1 MEYNDSI
8 SDLERR
14 IFELILFNTLILD
27 SEEYYSENEEYSSEY
42 PESFWDHVIVSLN
55 DELINSGLIDVSEE
69 CTICTN
75 NNTRFKLLPCCDN
88 VICVECNISWFSL
101 SVYCPYCK
109 HDLRNE
115 T

>member
-14 IFELILFNTLILD
+14 IMELILFNTLILD
-27 SEEYYSENEEYSSEY
+27 SEYSEEYSSEY
-42 PESFWDHVIVSLN
+42 PESFWDPVVVSLS
-55 DELINSGLIDVSEE
+55 DELINSGIIDLSEE

-75 NNTRFKLLPCCDN
+75 NNTQFKLLPCCNN
-88 VICVECNISWFSL
+88 VICTECNISWFIL

-109 HDLRNE
+109 YDLRV
-115 T
+115 